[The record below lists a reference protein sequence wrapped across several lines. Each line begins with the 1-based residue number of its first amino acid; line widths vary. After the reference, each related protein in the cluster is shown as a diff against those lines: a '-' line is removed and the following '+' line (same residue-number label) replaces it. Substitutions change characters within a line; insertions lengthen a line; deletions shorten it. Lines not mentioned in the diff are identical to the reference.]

1 MSHMKVYLLVLSVLF
16 LMACSR
22 GAPPEKQ
29 WEMAARGA
37 YSASISVDGKFL
49 LLGSVHHGGSYWQID
64 EFERL
69 YNWNH
74 EANKLSGI
82 VASAISDNGKFAT
95 TSDHRKIVLWN
106 AKTGE
111 AFWLWEA
118 PADIRA
124 MDLSN
129 DGQFALLGLES
140 YEAVLFDIKNGG
152 VELRLTHEGIV
163 QTVDMSTD
171 MSIAMSG
178 GDDSWVKVWDLQS
191 GKELFSWQL
200 LNQIKVVAISQDGR
214 YGFASSHRGE
224 SNIWDLT
231 TGNLITQL
239 PKVGGHFQSARFNKS
254 GKKLL
259 TGTSSGQVHL
269 WDVAT
274 GEMKEYWQLAPRNS
288 WVSKNTQ
295 VLDVAF
301 NEKQYKAVGANGI
314 TYLLK

>member
-1 MSHMKVYLLVLSVLF
+1 MKFCLLIFIAF
-16 LMACSR
+16 LLTACSR
-22 GAPPEKQ
+22 GASPEKQ
-29 WEMAARGA
+29 WEMAAQGA
-37 YSASISVDGKFL
+37 YSASISMNGEFL

-64 EFERL
+64 KFERL

-74 EANKLSGI
+74 EADKFSGI
-82 VASAISDNGKFAT
+82 VSSAISDNGKFAT

-106 AKTGE
+106 ASTGE

-118 PADIRA
+118 PADIQA

-152 VELRLTHEGIV
+152 VKLRLAHDGIV
-163 QTVDMSTD
+163 QSVDMSTD
-171 MSIAMSG
+171 MNIGISG
-178 GDDSWVKVWDLQS
+178 GDDSWVKVWDLEN
-191 GKELFSWQL
+191 GKLLFSWQL

-214 YGFASSHRGE
+214 YGFAASHRGE
-224 SNIWDLT
+224 SNIWDLI

-239 PKVGGHFQSARFNKS
+239 PKVGGHFQSARFDAS
-254 GKKLL
+254 GKNLL

-269 WDVAT
+269 WDVDT
-274 GEMKEYWQLAPRNS
+274 GKNKEFWQLAPRNS

-301 NEKQYKAVGANGI
+301 SGKQYKAVGANGI
-314 TYLLK
+314 AYLLK